1 MSLETLKPKVAKL
14 IKKAQN
20 GGGGGEFVGIK
31 FLDIDSY
38 YSQPLKVD
46 LRSIPQPSVN
56 LSFFGSYMFTNLNAN
71 GNGGLYV
78 RLQEVFLPDWIVC
91 FAICMFKHCANLEN
105 IYGDF
110 SRVFTVSNEAFSNCK
125 KLLNIPYMP
134 NLQTIGSSS
143 FSNCTGLTEVIFP
156 ATITSINSNSFN
168 GCTNVTD
175 VYCPWAEGAVA
186 NAPWGM
192 TNATIH
198 YNYNSEV

>member
-1 MSLETLKPKVAKL
+1 MSLATLKPKVAEL
-14 IKKAQN
+14 IEKAKN
-20 GGGGGEFVGIK
+20 SGGEEFVGIK
-31 FLDIDSY
+31 FLDIYSG
-38 YSQPLKVD
+38 YSQPSKVD
-46 LRSIPQPSVN
+46 LRSIPQPSAN
-56 LSFFGSYMFTNLNAN
+56 LSFFGYYMFTNANAN
-71 GNGGLYV
+71 GNAGLYSI
-78 RLQEVFLPDWIVC
+78 LQEVFLPDWLVS
-91 FAICMFKHCANLEN
+91 FSTCMFKYCVNLEN

-110 SRVFTVSNEAFSNCK
+110 SRVSTVSNEAFSNCK

-175 VYCPWAEGAVA
+175 VYCPFAEGTVA

-198 YNYNSEV
+198 YNYNVEV